1 MSPLIN
7 ESERRTAH
15 QLVRDT
21 LRRAILSGQIPGGE
35 RLVQAD
41 LAQQM
46 RVSTT
51 PVREALCDLAAEGL
65 IKLDAHRGAIV
76 HEPNQAELE
85 DIYRI
90 RRLLEPELMERAIE
104 RITNEQ
110 IEEAAAILR
119 RADEETDPTTWVDLN
134 RQFHKVFIRA
144 ADAPRLAG
152 ILETLQDSATMY
164 IVAALTPGTRD
175 MTEANA
181 QHWQLLDAVRA
192 RDVARAQETMTAHV
206 QTTLDSISDLPE
218 Q

>member
-51 PVREALCDLAAEGL
+51 PVREALRDLAAEGL
-65 IKLDAHRGAIV
+65 IKLDAHKGAIV

-164 IVAALTPGTRD
+164 IVAALTRGTRD

-192 RDVARAQETMTAHV
+192 RDVAKAQETMTAHV